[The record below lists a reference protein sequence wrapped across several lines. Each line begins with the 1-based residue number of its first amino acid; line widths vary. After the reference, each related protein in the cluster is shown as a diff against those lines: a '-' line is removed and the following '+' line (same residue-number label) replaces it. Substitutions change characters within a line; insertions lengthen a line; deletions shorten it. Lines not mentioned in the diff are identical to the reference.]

1 MWRIPRYLFAP
12 VRGFKMNRYLQERKG
27 RWYFRIRVPKMLQ
40 PHLNTEISYPIWGI
54 DINTANARCMVL
66 GERLKFI
73 FEQAKSGVIS
83 MGILNLFVRETCAN
97 ILYRDSKGMFSQVTP
112 PERYEA
118 AMGHYQTAIQER
130 NAKAAPEF
138 IRLVN
143 NQGVPID
150 PDNPNDLPIIMNYC
164 QGMIETC
171 RILKER
177 ASGNIRNGFDAPD
190 EHGNWS
196 TALSQDDITIPQGEP
211 PWFTD
216 ESAGESLEQLVEFAK
231 PTPKEELGNT
241 IRAPET
247 PYGRAM
253 SRVRQL
259 EALTIKRSS
268 DLKRWQRAAVQW
280 NAPQSPAPLQPSAP
294 AQPSAA
300 APLPYGIRKVKT
312 LKEGIEEYMH
322 EKTSSGKM
330 DRKARNTMSAFLSLL
345 EECFGSERKL
355 HDIDRAMIVKLRSE
369 VLPRY
374 PSNRKK
380 RFPDKSLNE
389 LLKMTPAPDP
399 IGAKTQNHY
408 LSGCSTFFNWCVQCG
423 YMANNP
429 ARGLVEKAEL
439 ADLTEQRPPFAPKE
453 LKQIFADIADMPE
466 QSNFQSKLYEMRY
479 WIPLIGLY
487 QGMRLNEICQLHLD
501 DVCVVDGLPCLRIQP
516 SKERQQKVKNSSS
529 IRTIPIHS
537 VLLKLGFLDYVVT
550 RWEKKRR
557 KNDQLFEE
565 LTRTEDGYLR
575 KMQYFNRRIHERLK
589 ISKRKSFHSFRHNF
603 DTELSNKEPNA
614 FLIQCLDGHA
624 RQGELGARYSKGN
637 LQAMKETLEKV
648 DYGLDMFKIMGRK
661 PLTTTAVQDHT
672 KRLIELTATAA
683 R

>member
-1 MWRIPRYLFAP
+1 
-12 VRGFKMNRYLQERKG
+12 MNRYLQERKG

-247 PYGRAM
+247 PYGMFPIRRNISHYLGTGA
-253 SRVRQL
+253 
-259 EALTIKRSS
+259 AGGTIK
-268 DLKRWQRAAVQW
+268 
-280 NAPQSPAPLQPSAP
+280 
-294 AQPSAA
+294 
-300 APLPYGIRKVKT
+300 
-312 LKEGIEEYMH
+312 
-322 EKTSSGKM
+322 
-330 DRKARNTMSAFLSLL
+330 
-345 EECFGSERKL
+345 
-355 HDIDRAMIVKLRSE
+355 
-369 VLPRY
+369 
-374 PSNRKK
+374 
-380 RFPDKSLNE
+380 
-389 LLKMTPAPDP
+389 
-399 IGAKTQNHY
+399 
-408 LSGCSTFFNWCVQCG
+408 
-423 YMANNP
+423 
-429 ARGLVEKAEL
+429 
-439 ADLTEQRPPFAPKE
+439 
-453 LKQIFADIADMPE
+453 
-466 QSNFQSKLYEMRY
+466 FQQ
-479 WIPLIGLY
+479 LIK
-487 QGMRLNEICQLHLD
+487 H
-501 DVCVVDGLPCLRIQP
+501 
-516 SKERQQKVKNSSS
+516 
-529 IRTIPIHS
+529 
-537 VLLKLGFLDYVVT
+537 
-550 RWEKKRR
+550 
-557 KNDQLFEE
+557 
-565 LTRTEDGYLR
+565 
-575 KMQYFNRRIHERLK
+575 
-589 ISKRKSFHSFRHNF
+589 
-603 DTELSNKEPNA
+603 
-614 FLIQCLDGHA
+614 
-624 RQGELGARYSKGN
+624 
-637 LQAMKETLEKV
+637 
-648 DYGLDMFKIMGRK
+648 
-661 PLTTTAVQDHT
+661 
-672 KRLIELTATAA
+672 
-683 R
+683 

>member
-1 MWRIPRYLFAP
+1 M
-12 VRGFKMNRYLQERKG
+12 
-27 RWYFRIRVPKMLQ
+27 RVPKTLQ
-40 PHLNTEISYPIWGI
+40 PHLNTEILYPIYGI
-54 DINTANARCMVL
+54 DISTANSRCMVL

-130 NAKAAPEF
+130 NAKAATEF

-231 PTPKEELGNT
+231 PTPKEKLESTMG
-241 IRAPET
+241 APET
-247 PYGRAM
+247 PFGKAM

-259 EALTIKRSS
+259 EALTLKRSS
-268 DLKRWQRAAVQW
+268 DLKRWQRVAAQSY
-280 NAPQSPAPLQPSAP
+280 APQPPVPLQPV
-294 AQPSAA
+294 AA
-300 APLPYGIRKVKT
+300 APLPYGVRKAKS
-312 LKEGIEEYMH
+312 LKEGIEEYLH
-322 EKTSSGKM
+322 EKTSGGKM
-330 DRKARNTMSAFLSLL
+330 DTKTQNTMRSMLSLVG
-345 EECFGSERKL
+345 EVFGPERCL
-355 HDIDRAMIVKLRSE
+355 YEIERHMIVKLRSE

-374 PSNRKK
+374 PLNRRKLY
-380 RFPDKSLNE
+380 PGKSLQE
-389 LLKMTPAPDP
+389 LLKMVPAPEP
-399 IGAKTQNHY
+399 ISERTQRHY
-408 LSGCSTFFNWCVQCG
+408 MEYWSMFFNWCVQCG
-423 YMANNP
+423 YMAYNP
-429 ARGLVEKAEL
+429 VTGLIDKPKVE
-439 ADLTEQRPPFAPKE
+439 DLTEQRPPFEIKE
-453 LKQIFADIADMPE
+453 LKQIFTDIAKMPE
-466 QSNFQSKLYEMRY
+466 QPRFQEKLYSMRY

-501 DVCVVDGLPCLRIQP
+501 DVCVVDGVPCLQIKP
-516 SKERQQKVKNSSS
+516 SKERNQKVKNSSS

-550 RWEKKRR
+550 RWENKRR

-565 LTRTEDGYLR
+565 LTGTISGYQR
-575 KMQYFNRRIHERLK
+575 KMQQFNKRIHEVLK
-589 ISKRKSFHSFRHNF
+589 LSARKSFHSFRHNF

-661 PLTTTAVQDHT
+661 PLTAAVVQEHI
-672 KRLIELTATAA
+672 KRLTELTAPAGC
-683 R
+683 